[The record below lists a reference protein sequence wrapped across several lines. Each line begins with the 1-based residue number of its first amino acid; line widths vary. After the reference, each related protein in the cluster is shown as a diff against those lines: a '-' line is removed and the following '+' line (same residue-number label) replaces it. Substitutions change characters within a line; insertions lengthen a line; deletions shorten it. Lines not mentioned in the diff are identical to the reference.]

1 MLYYFAEFFF
11 YFAICC
17 LRIKMFICCRVCRR
31 DRCWDN
37 RHFQEA
43 MSGVTAFEVKAACMS
58 ILISW
63 ELPYE

>member
-1 MLYYFAEFFF
+1 
-11 YFAICC
+11 
-17 LRIKMFICCRVCRR
+17 MFTCCRVCRR